1 MIFDRHRTLR
11 AGAVAASVALLALGA
26 GAAQADE
33 AAAREIVKKMT
44 DYLAGAQTLSFD
56 FDTTLQVV
64 TEDGQRLDIASSG
77 SMAVARPDK
86 VRAVRKG
93 GFAEV
98 QAVFDGKT
106 LSVLNTTAN
115 TYGQVEAAGSIDDLI
130 ALLRD
135 QYQRPLPAA
144 DLLAADAGAALLAE
158 VSDVKDLGS
167 GVIRGEECDHLAFR
181 APEVDFQL
189 WVAQGDV
196 PHPCRLSIVS
206 TQVPGNPGY
215 TIEFSAWGAGAAPAD
230 FSFAAPEGA
239 TQADLKD
246 VPDLDDV
253 AGIFVVKGAN

>member
-1 MIFDRHRTLR
+1 MIPDRKRRMR
-11 AGAVAASVALLALGA
+11 AGAVAATAALLGFGA

-33 AAAREIVKKMT
+33 AAAREIVRKMT
-44 DYLAGAQTLSFD
+44 DYLAAAETLSFD
-56 FDTTLQVV
+56 FDTSLQVV

-86 VRAVRKG
+86 LRAIRKG

-106 LSVLNTTAN
+106 LSVLNASAN
-115 TYGQVEAAGSIDDLI
+115 TFGQAEAAGSIDDLI
-130 ALLRD
+130 TLLRD
-135 QYQRPLPAA
+135 TYQRPLPAA
-144 DLLAADAGAALLAE
+144 DLLASDIGAGMLAE

-196 PHPCRLSIVS
+196 PHPCRLTITS
-206 TQVPGNPGY
+206 TTVAGNPGY
-215 TIEFSAWGAGAAPAD
+215 TIEFSAWGAGAAAAD
-230 FSFAAPEGA
+230 FAFAAPEGA
-239 TQADLKD
+239 TEVDLMA

-253 AGIFVVKGAN
+253 AGIFMVKGAN